1 METTAAATGT
11 AGSCRHFNRT
21 KAGWLLQLCAKLTKT
36 IHKTGYKQEIETEM
50 SLFWKH
56 SLWSSMSTST
66 TMYCLFTLSHDK
78 NWQQFGGKWYLSSF
92 GLS

>member
-1 METTAAATGT
+1 MALPEAAVTATE
-11 AGSCRHFNRT
+11 RT
-21 KAGWLLQLCAKLTKT
+21 EAGWLLQLCSKLTKT

-66 TMYCLFTLSHDK
+66 TIVFSHCHMTK
-78 NWQQFGGKWYLSSF
+78 IGNNLGENGTCPLLAFHKLVR
-92 GLS
+92 

>member
-1 METTAAATGT
+1 METTAAT
-11 AGSCRHFNRT
+11 AGSCRHCYRT
-21 KAGWLLQLCAKLTKT
+21 EAGWLLQLYAKLTKT

-66 TMYCLFTLSHDK
+66 TIIFDVK
-78 NWQQFGGKWYLSSF
+78 
-92 GLS
+92 